1 MKQWSRIAADILAF
15 VMIWFLCSISALAAG
30 TPQAEKAARANELL
44 AACLKEHPEYV
55 SAICFD
61 LDGNGVNEM
70 LASETENM
78 PTRATLYALSNDGK
92 RLLSWRLFS
101 RFSSFAYD
109 SSNRTLT
116 TDSSGTGVN
125 EFCTMSL
132 SGNDLVVRHIGKN
145 LEFHDLGDRYYDYSE
160 IVSGLSGDYVRYS
173 FGQIASSNGTISPD
187 WSILQDC
194 EISGTDYEA
203 WHDYYSHIRTLE
215 FQSAAEVMR
224 QLSGNISASQIVQVS
239 SGGYHTLALT
249 ADGIVLS
256 TGSDRDG
263 QRNTRGWDHV
273 SKISAGIEHTVAL
286 RRDGTVYAAGRNTE
300 GQCNVGNWRDIVDID
315 AQHWHTIG
323 LKADG
328 TVVAAGTES
337 YGATDVNGFR
347 NIVAVS
353 AGEYHNLL
361 LDGSGKVHASGS
373 NLYGESDVSG
383 WSDIMAVDAGYNHS
397 VGLRSDG
404 TVVAVGL
411 NSSGQC
417 DVTEWN
423 NIIAI
428 SGGGKQTVGL
438 RSDGTVIAV
447 GSNEF
452 GQCNVSDWRNV
463 VWISAGYSATIA
475 VTAGGE
481 VLATGWNEYGQ
492 CRVDE
497 LTSG

>member
-1 MKQWSRIAADILAF
+1 MKRWSKAAAGILVF
-15 VMIWFLCSISALAAG
+15 FMIWSLCSINALAASAPG
-30 TPQAEKAARANELL
+30 ADRAARANELL
-44 AACLKEHPEYV
+44 VACLEEHPEYV
-55 SAICFD
+55 TAVYFD

-70 LASETENM
+70 LAAETEYM
-78 PTRATLYALSNDGK
+78 PTRATLYALSADRK
-92 RLLSWRLFS
+92 SLLSWTLFS
-101 RFSSFAYD
+101 RFSSFAFD
-109 SSNRTLT
+109 RDNRTLT

-125 EFCTMSL
+125 EFCVMSL
-132 SGNDLVVRHIGKN
+132 SGNELIVRHIGKN
-145 LEFHDLGDRYYDYSE
+145 LSWPNYGEHYYDFTE
-160 IVSGLSGDYVRYS
+160 MISGLVGDYVRYS
-173 FGQIASSNGTISPD
+173 FGQIKSSNGTISPD

-194 EISGTDYEA
+194 GISGTDYEA

-337 YGATDVNGFR
+337 YGATDVNDFR

-361 LDGSGKVHASGS
+361 LDRNGKVHASGS

-397 VGLRSDG
+397 VGLISDG
-404 TVVAVGL
+404 TVVAAGL

-428 SGGGKQTVGL
+428 SAGGKHTVGL

-452 GQCNVSDWRNV
+452 GQCNVSNWRNV